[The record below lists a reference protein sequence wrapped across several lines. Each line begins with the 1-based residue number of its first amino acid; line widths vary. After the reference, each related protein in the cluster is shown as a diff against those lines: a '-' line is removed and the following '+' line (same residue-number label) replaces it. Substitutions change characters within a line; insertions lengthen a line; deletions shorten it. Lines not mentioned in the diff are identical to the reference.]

1 MKAALWAL
9 TLGPLLLSLRAVPTG
24 GPGDL
29 RLAYRPSPCDGVVLV
44 QREGKWGHVCNREWT
59 QREASVVCR
68 QLGCGD
74 AVGAPK
80 YVPLPGE
87 MQLPWL
93 HNVSCSGKESSLWE
107 CSLGAWTRSECPH
120 EWVVV
125 ALCKSGTFREIRLV
139 QGRSPCAGLPEIR
152 NVNGVDRLCGLHQ
165 EEATVFC
172 QELRCGPALQASR
185 QGLGVVGKYMTCR
198 GTEKTIRDCRL
209 NNNLRRGCDFQQ
221 DAEVVCSGHTE
232 ARLVGGEHPCA
243 GRLEVRR
250 GLAWGAVCD
259 SDLDQATAHVVC
271 RELQC
276 GVAVSMPRGTHFGRG
291 SGLIW
296 TEAFHCVGNESL
308 LFHCPRG
315 PGHQCG
321 HDQDAGLR
329 CSEFRLVNGSSS
341 CEGRLELQVQGA
353 WKPLC
358 AAHWDLADATVLCHQ
373 LNCGNAVA
381 TPQGGHFGVGDAPI
395 WPDVFHCTGTEPYLW
410 NCPVS
415 TLGAPA
421 CALGN
426 AAAVVCSGL
435 PDALRLRDGQ
445 SRCDGRVEISLDGVW
460 GRVLDDGWD
469 LHGAAVVCRQLGCGG
484 AERAYDAPAP
494 RRGAVPVRLSR
505 ARCLG
510 TESRLT
516 QCNVSAA
523 LLVSTG
529 TSRDAG
535 VLCSGSR
542 RVRLAAG
549 PGRCAGRVEV
559 LHGGAW
565 GTVCDDG
572 WDLRDAHVVC
582 RQLGCGAALS
592 APGAAHFG
600 AGAGRIWMDE
610 LGCGGQESALWQC
623 PSEGWGRHDC
633 GHKEDA
639 GVFCSESVALRLRG
653 GTHHCAGWLDVF
665 YNGTWGAVCSNTL
678 KDTSM
683 SIICKQLGCGEQ
695 GWLENRPVHAAGLGV
710 SWVDNIECR
719 RLRNSTLWQC
729 PSAPWNPRSCARGE
743 EVWITCAGSSEQ
755 TPQDSTETL
764 NCLSTHSC
772 PEEGA
777 LRVRGG
783 EDGCSG
789 RVELWHAGSWG
800 TVCDDSWDLAD
811 AEVVCRQL
819 GCGRALSALAGAAF
833 GPGSGPVW
841 LDEVQCRG
849 SEASLRSCPAEPWGR
864 GDCAHKED
872 AGVRCS
878 RSTLVPLPA
887 LKAGSLPV
895 TFCFILGT
903 LLGIVLLVLGTKWCH
918 DRGACRGSRMSGS
931 LPSEGVYEDI
941 AAIPVEEKDNS
952 PVGSQDLMLE
962 EEYDDAQELEQ
973 DPEDEGAEEGAP
985 LSSVGLFTAWAP
997 KFGLGRKTRVAGAPG
1012 RDDPELRMG
1021 DISET
1026 RGWER
1031 TQVHGGFHFPR
1042 KMLLNSL

>member
-1 MKAALWAL
+1 MHSTALMTAVWEETGQRSPHHL
-9 TLGPLLLSLRAVPTG
+9 QSPQSLSLQQSPAAPR

-29 RLAYRPSPCDGVVLV
+29 KLAYRPSPCDGVVLV
-44 QREGKWGHVCNREWT
+44 QREGQWGHVCNQEWT
-59 QREASVVCR
+59 QNEASVVCR

-87 MQLPWL
+87 MVSPWL
-93 HNVSCSGKESSLWE
+93 HNVSCTGKESSLWE
-107 CSLGAWTRSECPH
+107 CSLGAWTQSKCPH
-120 EWVVV
+120 QWVVV
-125 ALCKSGTFREIRLV
+125 ALCKNGTFREIRLV
-139 QGRSPCAGLPEIR
+139 KGRSPCAGLPEIR
-152 NVNGVDRLCGLHQ
+152 NVNGVDRLCGLHE

-172 QELRCGPALQASR
+172 QELKCGPALQASR
-185 QGLGVVGKYMTCR
+185 EGVGVVGKYMTCR
-198 GTEKTIRDCRL
+198 GTEKTIRNCRL
-209 NNNLRRGCDFQQ
+209 NNNLRSGCDFQQ
-221 DAEVVCSGHTE
+221 DAEVVCAGHIE

-243 GRLEVRR
+243 GRLEVRH
-250 GLAWGAVCD
+250 GLTWGTVCD

-276 GVAVSMPRGTHFGRG
+276 GVAVSTPSGTHFGRG
-291 SGLIW
+291 SGLMW
-296 TEAFHCVGNESL
+296 TEAFRCAGNESL

-321 HDQDAGLR
+321 HGQDAGLR

-358 AAHWDLADATVLCHQ
+358 AAHWDLPDATVLCHQ

-381 TPQGGHFGVGDAPI
+381 TPQGGHFGDGDAPI
-395 WPDVFHCTGTEPYLW
+395 WPDVFHCVGTEPYLW

-415 TLGAPA
+415 TLGARA

-435 PDALRLRDGQ
+435 PSAVRLREGQ
-445 SRCDGRVEISLDGVW
+445 SRCDGRVEVSLDGVW
-460 GRVLDDGWD
+460 GRVLDSAWD
-469 LHGAAVVCRQLGCGG
+469 LHGAGVVCRQLGCGE

-494 RRGAVPVRLSR
+494 PREVVPVGLSR

-510 TESRLT
+510 TETRLT
-516 QCNVSAA
+516 QCNVSES
-523 LLVSTG
+523 LLVPAG
-529 TSRDAG
+529 ASRDAG
-535 VLCSGSR
+535 VVCSGSL

-559 LHGGAW
+559 LHGGVW

-582 RQLGCGAALS
+582 RQLGCGPALS

-600 AGAGRIWMDE
+600 PGAGRIWMDE
-610 LGCGGQESALWQC
+610 LGCGGHEAALWQC
-623 PSEGWGRHDC
+623 LSKAWGRHDC

-639 GVFCSESVALRLRG
+639 GAFCSESVALRLRG

-665 YNGTWGAVCSNTL
+665 YNGTWGAVCSNAL
-678 KDTSM
+678 KDTSL

-695 GWLENRPVHAAGLGV
+695 GWLENRPVQAAGLGI
-710 SWVDNIECR
+710 SWVDNVECR
-719 RLRNSTLWQC
+719 GLRNSTLWQC
-729 PSAPWNPRSCARGE
+729 PSAPWNPRSCAHGE
-743 EVWITCAGSSEQ
+743 EVWITC
-755 TPQDSTETL
+755 T
-764 NCLSTHSC
+764 
-772 PEEGA
+772 EEGA
-777 LRVRGG
+777 LRVLGG
-783 EDGCSG
+783 SDGCSG

-819 GCGRALSALAGAAF
+819 GCGQAMGALAGAAF

-841 LDEVQCRG
+841 LDEVGCRG
-849 SEASLRSCPAEPWGR
+849 SEATLWSCPAERWGR

-878 RSTLVPLPA
+878 RS
-887 LKAGSLPV
+887 
-895 TFCFILGT
+895 
-903 LLGIVLLVLGTKWCH
+903 
-918 DRGACRGSRMSGS
+918 RMSGS

-941 AAIPVEEKDNS
+941 GAIPMEEKDEG
-952 PVGSQDLMLE
+952 PGGPRDLVLE
-962 EEYDDAQELEQ
+962 EEYDDAQEPEQ
-973 DPEDEGAEEGAP
+973 DPEEEGAEEVVP
-985 LSSVGLFTAWAP
+985 LSSVGVHLCALASLALF
-997 KFGLGRKTRVAGAPG
+997 
-1012 RDDPELRMG
+1012 
-1021 DISET
+1021 
-1026 RGWER
+1026 
-1031 TQVHGGFHFPR
+1031 
-1042 KMLLNSL
+1042 LLFRSYVQSSALASAYI